1 MAALTLT
8 TRAAAPVN
16 ANVNTLTASDTLAY
30 DPKKN
35 QVIEFRNTTA
45 SPIDVA
51 LDGADAS
58 AAYPV
63 PGTGGTTV
71 DLTAGKQV
79 TVPGVIGA
87 TTLVPLNSLSNY
99 LQGAVTV
106 TGGVGLTAIVYSD

>member
-1 MAALTLT
+1 MAALTIT
-8 TRAAAPVN
+8 TRTAAPFN
-16 ANVNTLTASDTLAY
+16 ASVNTLGASDTLAY

-35 QVIEFRNTTA
+35 QTIEFRNTTA
-45 SPIDVA
+45 SPVVVA

-58 AAYPV
+58 AAFPV

-71 DLTAGKQV
+71 DLSAGKQV

-87 TTLVPLNSLSNY
+87 TTVVPLNTLSNY

-106 TGGVGLTAIVYSD
+106 TNGTGLTAIVLSD